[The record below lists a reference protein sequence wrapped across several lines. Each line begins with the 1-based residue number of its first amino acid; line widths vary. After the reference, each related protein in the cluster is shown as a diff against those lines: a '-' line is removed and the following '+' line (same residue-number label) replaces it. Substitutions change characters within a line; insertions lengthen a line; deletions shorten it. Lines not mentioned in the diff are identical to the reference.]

1 MKLRVDRMIEA
12 SLSALNELSKE
23 AKAAGDLPTYY
34 AANRAWNEIHEADK
48 DRAKRRFALAHGP
61 RS

>member
-1 MKLRVDRMIEA
+1 MKLLTDQALEA
-12 SLSALNELSKE
+12 ALSALSELSNISKE
-23 AKAAGDLPTYY
+23 TGDLPTHY

-48 DRAKRRFALAHGP
+48 DRAKRRFALEHGP